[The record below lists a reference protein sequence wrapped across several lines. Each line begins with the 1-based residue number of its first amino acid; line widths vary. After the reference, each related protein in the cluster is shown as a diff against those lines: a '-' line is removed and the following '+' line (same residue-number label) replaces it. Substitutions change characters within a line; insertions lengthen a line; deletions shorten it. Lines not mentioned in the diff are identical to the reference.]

1 MSNKGDKDNSR
12 FTARNKL
19 DEFYRLH
26 FLRTEKGTW
35 LAEFYKPLPINIL
48 PKKQEEHILKYA
60 YLADCN
66 ISFLNRFIYDNPNR
80 LNDDQFTQLMNNVI
94 ALKLVK
100 LRSFLIDGY
109 WAQNIK
115 TIELSVNGDPKY
127 FLNDVVGVIEDN
139 CLVRVW
145 GIQEDVIFQKSESES
160 ENSLEKQLTP
170 QQMRVLKLTAEGL
183 KVKDIAAE
191 LNICPKTVE
200 YLRKRIKEK
209 FAIQSLSEMVALA
222 IKFGLEIRNN

>member
-12 FTARNKL
+12 FTTRNKL

-80 LNDDQFTQLMNNVI
+80 LSDDQFTQLMNNVI
-94 ALKLVK
+94 ASKLVK

-115 TIELSVNGDPKY
+115 TIELDGNGDQKY
-127 FLNDVVGVIEDN
+127 FFNNVVGVVEDN
-139 CLVRVW
+139 HLIRVW
-145 GIQEDVIFQKSESES
+145 GVQEDVILQKSDSEP
-160 ENSLEKQLTP
+160 ETSLEKQLTP

-191 LNICPKTVE
+191 LKISPKTVE
-200 YLRKRIKEK
+200 YLRKRIKDK
-209 FAIQSLSEMVALA
+209 FAIESLSEMVALA
-222 IKFGLEIRNN
+222 IKFGLEIKNN

>member
-26 FLRTEKGTW
+26 FLRIEKGTW
-35 LAEFYKPLPINIL
+35 LAEFHKPLPINIL

-80 LNDDQFTQLMNNVI
+80 LSDDQFTQLMNNAI
-94 ALKLVK
+94 AFKLVK

-115 TIELSVNGDPKY
+115 TIELDGNGDQKY
-127 FLNDVVGVIEDN
+127 FLNNVVGVVEDN
-139 CLVRVW
+139 HLIRVW
-145 GIQEDVIFQKSESES
+145 GVQEDITLPKSESEP

-170 QQMRVLKLTAEGL
+170 QQMSVLQLTAKGR
-183 KVKDIAAE
+183 KVKEIAIT
-191 LNICPKTVE
+191 LGISPKKVE
-200 YLRKRIKEK
+200 YVRKCIKDKFELEK
-209 FAIQSLSEMVALA
+209 TSDLIALA
-222 IKFGLEIRNN
+222 VKIGIVAGKN